1 MNLLKT
7 SITEMYLIRK
17 IVDNGAFAGMSA
29 VTHYHSP
36 ECVEVTFL
44 YHHGEGNV
52 DHKTVI
58 IMTPEIIDLWRY
70 NENGK
75 EIHHECY
82 FENGDG
88 TIGGKIEINSREFAG
103 DADCSIIGT
112 IEKALGI
119 NWKDVEDVS
128 HETIERNLARLN
140 KMMREVK
147 DGTYRTFEQQITDII
162 HEIISKSSDDD
173 DWDNDEIQESK

>member
-1 MNLLKT
+1 MNLFKT
-7 SITEMYLIRK
+7 SVTETDIIRE
-17 IVDNGAFAGMSA
+17 IVDNGSFAGMSA
-29 VTHYHSP
+29 ITHYHSS
-36 ECVEVTFL
+36 ECVEVAFL
-44 YHHGEGNV
+44 YLHGEKNV
-52 DHKTVI
+52 NHKTVI
-58 IMTPEIIDLWRY
+58 TMTPEIVDIWRY
-70 NENGK
+70 NEHNDP
-75 EIHHECY
+75 IHHECY

-140 KMMREVK
+140 KMMKEVK
-147 DGTYRTFEQQITDII
+147 DGTYRTFEQKISDLVD
-162 HEIISKSSDDD
+162 EIISNADDD
-173 DWDNDEIQESK
+173 DWDNEEIQESK